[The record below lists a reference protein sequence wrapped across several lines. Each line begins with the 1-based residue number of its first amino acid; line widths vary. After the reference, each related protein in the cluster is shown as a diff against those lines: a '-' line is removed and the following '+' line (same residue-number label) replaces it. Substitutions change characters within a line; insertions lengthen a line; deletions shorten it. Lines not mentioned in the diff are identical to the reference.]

1 MFRKVA
7 VLFIGVLIVG
17 LLLVPHQAWAKEIK
31 FAMSPRY
38 ANTVCFEMMSKLL
51 QYLSEKTGQTFT
63 QVFPKSYDDHLA
75 MCKAGEVDVSYS
87 NPIDYIKIAP
97 KAGTRPTGF
106 KPLVIAVLP
115 PPEGAEY
122 WGIIITRSDSGIT
135 KIEDLKGKKGMYIA
149 PSAVGGYLCQVAY
162 LKDKGIDTKKDLD
175 MIESPGQKQDKAVM
189 AVYNREVDY
198 AFVRN
203 EAVDIT
209 KDRIDITQIKTIV
222 ETPKVPQWVIATNA
236 TVDAALATK
245 IQEALQGMDKNDPAQ
260 AEILKAAKVA
270 SWKTIADTDFDSIR
284 TLADKTD
291 TAW

>member
-1 MFRKVA
+1 MRRKVA

-87 NPIDYIKIAP
+87 NPIDYIKMAP

-162 LKDKGIDTKKDLD
+162 LKDKGIDAKKDLD
-175 MIESPGQKQDKAVM
+175 MIEAPGQKQDKAVM

-222 ETPKVPQWVIATNA
+222 ETPKVPQWVIATSA
-236 TVDAALATK
+236 TLDAALATK
-245 IQEALQGMDKNDPAQ
+245 IQQALQGMDKNDPAQ
-260 AEILKAAKVA
+260 TEVLKAAKVA
-270 SWKTIADTDFDSIR
+270 SWKIVTDSDFDSIR

>member
-1 MFRKVA
+1 MCRKVGM
-7 VLFIGVLIVG
+7 LFIGVLVVG

-38 ANTVCFEMMSKLL
+38 ANTVCFEMMGKLL

-87 NPIDYIKIAP
+87 NPIDYIKMAP

-122 WGIIITRSDSGIT
+122 WGVILTRADSGIE
-135 KIEDLKGKKGMYIA
+135 KIEDLKGKKGMFVA
-149 PSAVGGYLCQVAY
+149 PSAVGGYLCQVAA
-162 LKDKGIDTKKDLD
+162 LKDKGIDVKKDLD
-175 MIESPGQKQDKAVM
+175 MIEAPSQKQDKAVM
-189 AVYNREVDY
+189 AVYNREIDY
-198 AFVRN
+198 CFVRN
-203 EAVDIT
+203 EVLEVV
-209 KDRIDITQIKTIV
+209 KDRIDVAQIKTIL
-222 ETPKVPQWVIATNA
+222 ETPKVPQWVIATSPN
-236 TVDAALATK
+236 VDAGLVAK
-245 IQEALQGMDKNDPAQ
+245 IQDALVALNANTPAQ
-260 AEILKAAKVA
+260 AEILKAAKTA
-270 SWKTIADTDFDSIR
+270 SWKSVTDPDFDSIR

>member
-1 MFRKVA
+1 MRRKVA

-17 LLLVPHQAWAKEIK
+17 LLLGPHQAWAKEIK

-106 KPLVIAVLP
+106 TPLVIAVLP

-122 WGIIITRSDSGIT
+122 WGIIITRNDSGIE
-135 KIEDLKGKKGMYIA
+135 KVEDLKGKKGMFIA
-149 PSAVGGYLCQVAY
+149 PSAVGGYLAQVAY
-162 LKDKGIDTKKDLD
+162 LKDKGIDAKKDLD
-175 MIESPGQKQDKAVM
+175 MIEAPGQKQDKAVM

-222 ETPKVPQWVIATNA
+222 ETPKVPQWVIATSA
-236 TVDAALATK
+236 TLDAALATK
-245 IQEALQGMDKNDPAQ
+245 IQQALQGMDKNDPAQ
-260 AEILKAAKVA
+260 TEVLKAAKVA
-270 SWKTIADTDFDSIR
+270 SWKIVTDSDFDSIR